1 MRNRNILGYLALV
14 LAALT
19 AAGVLWY
26 IYFVPYTLK
35 IAVGPSNTEPTE
47 FFAAMSAAI
56 EHDNASVRLVL
67 IPYAN
72 LADTSAALDARQ
84 VDLAVVRTD
93 LSLPTSGLGVAIVHQ
108 YMALILSRPQ
118 ANIKHVSDLRNHS
131 IGVVGPGTGNTT
143 LFETLM
149 AAYELKSGTIRVVP
163 LTSTDEIAAAVA
175 SGRIDALFVAG
186 PRGGRLITRSFQAF
200 SGSIKGA
207 PVFVPISEAAALVA
221 RNPVFAAGEIAPGE
235 LGITPLM
242 PAKEVQTLTFPL
254 LLVASNRLASK
265 AVQEFTKQLF
275 SLRHALLA
283 QNPEAGR
290 VEKLSTDRG
299 ESFAVHP
306 GAATYYDAE
315 ETSLLSG
322 LSDWFWVG
330 MLGLGGIGS
339 MGAWILSRLFPRRRE
354 MVQAEFTELLVLM
367 EKARGATSV
376 TEVENIEREIDKLV
390 TATSQLLFDGSIDD
404 IHQPA
409 FDLILARIETV
420 LEAKRHE
427 LGSQT

>member
-1 MRNRNILGYLALV
+1 MRNRDIFGYLALV

-19 AAGVLWY
+19 AGGLIWY
-26 IYFVPYTLK
+26 IYYVPYTLRV
-35 IAVGPSNTEPTE
+35 AVGPSNTEPTE
-47 FFAAMSAAI
+47 LLAAMSEAI
-56 EHDNASVRLVL
+56 ERNNASVRLIL
-67 IPYAN
+67 IPHAN
-72 LADTSAALDARQ
+72 LADTSATLDARQ
-84 VDLAVVRTD
+84 ADLAVVRTD
-93 LSLPTSGLGVAIVHQ
+93 LGLPTSGLGVAIVHQ
-108 YMALILSRPQ
+108 YMALTLSRPQ
-118 ANIKHVSDLRNHS
+118 ANIKRFTDLRNHS

-149 AAYELKSGTIRVVP
+149 SSYELRSGAVRVVP

-186 PRGGRLITRSFQAF
+186 PRGGRLITQSFHAF
-200 SGSIKGA
+200 SGAIKGA

-221 RNPVFAAGEIAPGE
+221 RNPVFASGEIAPGE

-242 PAKEVQTLTFPL
+242 PPKEVQTLTFPL

-290 VEKLSTDRG
+290 IEKLSTDRG

-354 MVQAEFTELLVLM
+354 MVQAEFTELLELM
-367 EKARGATSV
+367 EKARAATS
-376 TEVENIEREIDKLV
+376 TAEVENVEREIDKLV

-420 LEAKRHE
+420 LEAKRQE
-427 LGSQT
+427 LASPS